1 MNIELIRE
9 YCLGKKGVSEDFP
22 FDEETFV
29 LKVMGKIFLLAP
41 LEKIPL
47 QINIKCSPEEAVEL
61 REKYETVIPGY
72 HMNKKHW
79 NTVIV
84 DNTIPPKNII
94 SWIDNSYNLV
104 VNGLKKIEKEELK
117 NLK

>member
-22 FDEETFV
+22 FDEETLV

-61 REKYETVIPGY
+61 REKYEAVIPGY

-94 SWIDNSYNLV
+94 SLIDNSYILV

>member
-1 MNIELIRE
+1 LNIELIRE
-9 YCLGKKGVSEDFP
+9 YCLGKKGVTEEFP
-22 FDEETFV
+22 FDEDTLV
-29 LKVMGKIFLLAP
+29 LKVMGKMFLLAS

-47 QINIKCSPEEAVEL
+47 QINIKYSPEEVIEL
-61 REKYETVIPGY
+61 REEYEAVIPGY

-79 NTVIV
+79 NTVII
-84 DNTIPPKNII
+84 DNSIPPKNII